1 MAFRFWRRFKIAP
14 GIRLNLSKSGPSLS
28 FGKRGAWFTVG
39 PRGARATAGIP
50 GTGMFWTKK
59 ISMGGGN
66 QSRAG
71 SRRRDSDDKS
81 IPDQLTPG
89 FFKRLMIP
97 AGTESFIDGCRELV
111 NGNLRE
117 ALSHSR
123 GADGHVDGAFLH
135 GMLALKEDQPAE
147 AILAFEMAL
156 ESHQELGQLFK
167 KFQLDL
173 TLELP
178 VTPEFS
184 TYVGPDLRGV
194 LIGLVEAYQMQGQ
207 LQKGIPILK
216 RLNKESPE
224 DLVVILSLAE
234 LLLESK
240 PDATTLDDLDRLC
253 YLEVNDHPVEVAIH
267 LMRARVLMEKGMPT
281 AARVVA
287 TFALRKKK
295 NRPVELLRA
304 LRVLRAGAYEGE
316 GKRSQARKEWQ
327 KLHAQDPNQRD
338 VAEALNRLN

>member
-1 MAFRFWRRFKIAP
+1 
-14 GIRLNLSKSGPSLS
+14 
-28 FGKRGAWFTVG
+28 
-39 PRGARATAGIP
+39 
-50 GTGMFWTKK
+50 
-59 ISMGGGN
+59 
-66 QSRAG
+66 
-71 SRRRDSDDKS
+71 
-81 IPDQLTPG
+81 
-89 FFKRLMIP
+89 
-97 AGTESFIDGCRELV
+97 
-111 NGNLRE
+111 
-117 ALSHSR
+117 
-123 GADGHVDGAFLH
+123 
-135 GMLALKEDQPAE
+135 
-147 AILAFEMAL
+147 
-156 ESHQELGQLFK
+156 
-167 KFQLDL
+167 
-173 TLELP
+173 
-178 VTPEFS
+178 
-184 TYVGPDLRGV
+184 
-194 LIGLVEAYQMQGQ
+194 MQGQ

-295 NRPVELLRA
+295 NRPAELLRA